1 MTFQL
6 EMKGLCSNV
15 STLYMSQLCL
25 EVKKNDEKGRSTVV
39 AAQIDHLII
48 FCSLLDI
55 GNLCSNNLLGP
66 SHNRW

>member
-1 MTFQL
+1 
-6 EMKGLCSNV
+6 
-15 STLYMSQLCL
+15 MSQLCL